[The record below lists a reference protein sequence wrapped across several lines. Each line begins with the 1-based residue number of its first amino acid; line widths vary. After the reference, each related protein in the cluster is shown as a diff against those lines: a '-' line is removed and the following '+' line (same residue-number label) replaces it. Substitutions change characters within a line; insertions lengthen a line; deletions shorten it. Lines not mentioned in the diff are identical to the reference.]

1 MGKFLFWSSNIEDFN
16 RFQVSNTET
25 CLSIWIVPSSKSA
38 TSMTSMSFRVLD
50 DLLCFIRGFVF
61 SFLMQDEFQMTLRYC
76 FHMLSLLLECTHTI
90 CFKHI
95 HLRSAKCNLPSKPLP
110 FLVCCSRIITAYIS
124 RCFMCDRYV
133 CPFAIV
139 YLLLAHLFS
148 FTDLSPF
155 PLFHFVTKD
164 IPVLLFN
171 ENPQVIIIHPFAS
184 FCQPVKNK
192 NSLNHWDPTELLRCE
207 SISIGTDDSNLI
219 TKLLKSDEIGG
230 IKEND

>member
-1 MGKFLFWSSNIEDFN
+1 MGEIPVLIGFFCAFFWEGWSSNIEDFN

-25 CLSIWIVPSSKSA
+25 WLSIWILPSSKST

-50 DLLCFIRGFVF
+50 DLLCLIRGLVF

-110 FLVCCSRIITAYIS
+110 FLVCCFRIITAYIS
-124 RCFMCDRYV
+124 RCFMCDRWPV
-133 CPFAIV
+133 CLSV
-139 YLLLAHLFS
+139 YHRLPTLAHLFVSLPTLSLRDKWHTSS
-148 FTDLSPF
+148 FVQWKPSSYY
-155 PLFHFVTKD
+155 HS
-164 IPVLLFN
+164 
-171 ENPQVIIIHPFAS
+171 S

-192 NSLNHWDPTELLRCE
+192 NSLKHWDPTELLRCE
-207 SISIGTDDSNLI
+207 SISIGTEDSI
-219 TKLLKSDEIGG
+219 W
-230 IKEND
+230 